1 MVGIKYS
8 QNSYKNN
15 EVLSELVKSANF
27 SSEDIIL
34 DIGAGNGIITGEL
47 IKYTGKVIAYELD
60 TALYDKLKKNFPSL
74 SNTEIRNEDFL
85 TTELPIEN
93 FKIFANIPFALTT
106 DIINKI
112 TQTDSLL
119 VEAYLFVQ
127 KESAERF
134 IGVLKNTQISA
145 ILSSKFS
152 LSIVEV
158 FDRYDFEPIPNIDI
172 VLLKISKKENPEKE
186 FDLYRDFI
194 TYIFNQTNSSVIKT
208 FKKLFTFNQLK
219 HIKKYLNHNG
229 YVKPSD
235 IPSEYYLELFQYFK
249 ENGGNSK
256 KRILNYYEKSLLQ
269 HSKREVIHRTRV

>member
-1 MVGIKYS
+1 MVDIKYS
-8 QNSYKNN
+8 QNFYKNN
-15 EVLSELVKSANF
+15 EILSELVKSANF

-152 LSIVEV
+152 LSIVEA
-158 FDRYDFEPIPNIDI
+158 FDRYDFEPIPNVDI
-172 VLLKISKKENPEKE
+172 VLLKISRKKNPEKE
-186 FDLYRDFI
+186 FYLYRDFI

-219 HIKKYLNHNG
+219 HIKKYLNRNK
-229 YVKPSD
+229 YTKPSE
-235 IPSEYYLELFQYFK
+235 IPSGYYWEIFQYFK
-249 ENGGNSK
+249 ENGDKSK